1 MDFAYIVPIL
11 ALVTLLAVIVFAMM
25 SKKRTEE
32 RLHDSNAPKST
43 LAPDASS
50 HREDPPDT

>member
-11 ALVTLLAVIVFAMM
+11 ALITLLAVIVFAIM

-32 RLHDSNAPKST
+32 RLHDESVPKST

-50 HREDPPDT
+50 HRDNPPDT